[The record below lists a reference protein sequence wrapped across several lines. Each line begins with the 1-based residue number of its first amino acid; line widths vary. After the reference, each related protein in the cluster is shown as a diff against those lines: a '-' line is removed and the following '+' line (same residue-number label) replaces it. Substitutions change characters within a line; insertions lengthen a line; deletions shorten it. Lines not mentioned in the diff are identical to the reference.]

1 MPNNQLTELL
11 RDLRD
16 LTKWADVSSLQ
27 LLRLSDALSAG
38 GAVVPVRCRDCKYGR
53 PNPFVGNI
61 YCERD
66 GRCSFQMIF
75 QPNDFCSYGERR
87 ADGKAENN

>member
-1 MPNNQLTELL
+1 MRNNLTELL
-11 RDLRD
+11 RDVRGY
-16 LTKWADVSSLQ
+16 TRGADVSTLQ
-27 LLRLSDALSAG
+27 LIRLSDALTTG
-38 GAVVPVRCRDCKYGR
+38 GAVVPVRCRECKHGR

-75 QPNDFCSYGERR
+75 QPNDFCSYGERKSHET
-87 ADGKAENN
+87 D